1 MSRRLYEIFE
11 LNIYDLKFILF
22 DWAYG
27 MPIHFSPFQTNQLL
41 STQSKHRVLENPL
54 FYQVRLEK
62 NDTFEDFDPGCLLFD
77 IFYLNFSDT
86 FNIFNNGKLIQFF
99 GEELIQN
106 GFSITNLNGEIY
118 HYSVFEKSGGMSR
131 NSTISFI
138 RDDKDGDYKSF
149 KERLSKRIMVNI
161 EIKNAIISK
170 LDAYNGLM
178 LTSGVRIPN
187 LELNSKNVIVVN
199 DIEKSVLTDCV
210 TAINKDGM
218 IALLKLYLDLAI
230 DFVENSSM
238 KKQSLDSYEALM
250 LKHYIDILNN
260 DKEITEIKKFITR
273 NFNYIVDKIL
283 NNSSLEDYVNEKG
296 FQKKVFFSLFYKHFY
311 ETKKLYLEEF
321 FSYLSHWNVYDKSD
335 LLLEEKIE
343 NTKKLLIDL
352 LENCSTN
359 NATNDANHI
368 FSILNQSF
376 TNPITSK
383 TEDNQT
389 RWIRVVEKKYQDVNL
404 FDGVGLITPDYAQKI
419 NAAYM
424 TDFDLDKR
432 PHTSFQ
438 IRMQYIKFMLHEV
451 DFVKFYLEKNVTKIF
466 DITNKEHDI
475 KDIKII
481 LTKSQFKA
489 YKWLLNFYK
498 DQIKPYDLNEKYENH
513 LDYYWKNFNHFN
525 HALYISG
532 VNKLSNYNSST
543 QTLNYQF
550 LHTPKLS
557 KSMFENLIQQAK
569 EKAYN
574 ISSDL
579 ETRIK
584 LYMDS
589 DDDYDN
595 EEMVDYEQDND
606 IKIKDNKDLNF
617 YKGIV
622 LQKNPMFLLENGIK
636 NDLKKMADK
645 YLANFAMGRI
655 ETEGELRYLVS
666 DLLSFLYF
674 QKTDNEKLK
683 FQFKKE
689 EYLHLNRFYMPSKKR
704 GILLKGN
711 QYYAIMRNPH
721 ITRNEAVFLKPF
733 KSKKSER
740 IRYFGHLKGV
750 IFINPLSLV
759 PERLGGAD
767 YDGDMVK
774 IYSNSEI
781 VSAVK
786 MNYESKESQNNKLV
800 LIPHSLSSDEE
811 VNVNNRIRTIKN
823 TFSTRIGQFCN
834 IAFKNSVHAYNIN
847 KDFKVLD
854 DSKERNTEYLS
865 ILTGLEIDSV
875 KNGEK
880 PKLPQFDI
888 EIQSDYFLEIKKV
901 IKKNNFIS
909 TRNKDIILRDD
920 ADPNIYQLPFI
931 AVTIKKDTSKQN
943 RQINKKLSILKSKY
957 HALFEFEEDT
967 MWKSKLDPSKK
978 IQIAAIVT
986 AYQSYLRY
994 LSGIQNKKRRNENFE
1009 LQKVAEIV
1017 QYQYGNTRE
1026 QELSKIQFVL
1036 AHTQIGDE
1044 KNRIEELKIIK
1055 SKLFRM
1061 NWHQLTE
1068 REEKII
1074 LLDSM
1079 FNNKI
1084 ENNEKE
1090 ILMNFNEKGY
1100 TLLYLLIDNTIN
1112 ELQIREAVDYSEFLT
1127 KIDINTKKLRNQLE
1141 KQSQNVDKTI
1151 EAIDSLLKNRVN
1163 TILVNLNFEDL
1174 DADEEILKFIE
1185 KIEDFYWEESS
1196 TDNALIESAK
1206 KLLKQYRSILNN
1218 LDTEDN
1224 IDELSEDD
1232 FISLMIS
1239 QHYSNITEFKELKD
1253 FKYIKDFISKL
1264 EQEYMKIMKISGDV
1278 STSNI
1283 EFMRQYYDLYHKF
1296 SLEQGLLQEKSINL
1310 VKKPL
1315 INKTKE
1321 LIFKVLSDEKESW
1334 EDLAVQYLY
1343 DIESLGIDKKQS
1355 VLWELF
1361 AKNVASL
1368 TKDYR
1373 KNSFFQNEYREV
1385 ETNAQ

>member
-11 LNIYDLKFILF
+11 LSIYDLKVLLF
-22 DWAYG
+22 EWAYG
-27 MPIHFSPFQTNQLL
+27 MPIHFSHFQTKQLL

-62 NDTFEDFDPGCLLFD
+62 NDIFENFDPGCLLFD
-77 IFYLNFSDT
+77 IFYVNFSDT
-86 FNIFNNGKLIQFF
+86 FNSFNNGKLIQYF

-106 GFSITNLNGEIY
+106 GLSITSSVGEVF
-118 HYSVFEKSGGMSR
+118 HYNVFEKSGGMSR
-131 NSTISFI
+131 NSTISFV
-138 RDDKDGDYKSF
+138 RDDREGNYQNF

-161 EIKNAIISK
+161 DIKNAIISK

-199 DIEKSVLTDCV
+199 DIEKSILTDCV

-218 IALLKLYLDLAI
+218 IALLKLYLDLSI
-230 DFVENSSM
+230 DLSENSSM
-238 KKQSLDSYEALM
+238 KKQSLDTYEALM
-250 LKHYIDILNN
+250 LSHHVELSID
-260 DKEITEIKKFITR
+260 DKESIDIKKFITR
-273 NFNYIVDKIL
+273 NFNYIVETIL
-283 NNSSLEDYVNEKG
+283 NKSSLDEYVIDKG
-296 FQKKVFFSLFYKHFY
+296 FKKIIFFSIFYKHFY
-311 ETKKLYLEEF
+311 ETKKMYLEDF
-321 FSYLSHWNVYDKSD
+321 LSYLEHWDVFNGSNNS
-335 LLLEEKIE
+335 LQENLN
-343 NTKKLLIDL
+343 NTKKLLTDL
-352 LENCSTN
+352 LENSSTN

-368 FSILNQSF
+368 FSLLNKTF
-376 TNPITSK
+376 MNPITSK
-383 TEDNQT
+383 SEDNQT
-389 RWIRVVEKKYQDVNL
+389 RWIRVVEKKYQDINL
-404 FDGVGLITPDYAQKI
+404 FDGVGLISPDYAQKI
-419 NAAYM
+419 NIAYM
-424 TDFDLDKR
+424 TDFDVEKR

-438 IRMQYIKFMLHEV
+438 IRMPYIKGMLHEV
-451 DFVKFYLEKNVTKIF
+451 DFVKFYSEKNVTKIF

-498 DQIKPYDLNEKYENH
+498 EQIKPNDFNEKYENH
-513 LDYYWKNFNHFN
+513 LDFYWKNFNQYN

-532 VNKLSNYNSST
+532 VNKLSNYNSNM

-550 LHTPKLS
+550 LHTPQLS

-574 ISSDL
+574 ISSDI

-584 LYMDS
+584 LYMDG
-589 DDDYDN
+589 DEDYDN
-595 EEMVDYEQDND
+595 EEMIDYEQDND
-606 IKIKDNKDLNF
+606 IRINDNKDLNY

-622 LQKNPMFLLENGIK
+622 LQKNHMFLLENGIK

-645 YLANFAMGRI
+645 YIANFAMGRI

-683 FQFKKE
+683 FQFKKR
-689 EYLHLNRFYMPSKKR
+689 EYLHFNRFYMPSKKH

-711 QYYAIMRNPH
+711 HHYAVMRNPH

-740 IRYFGHLKGV
+740 VKYFGHLKGV

-774 IYSNSEI
+774 IYANSDI

-786 MNYESKESQNNKLV
+786 MNFESDKGQNNRLV
-800 LIPHSLSSDEE
+800 LIPHSLSKDEE

-823 TFSTRIGQFCN
+823 TFSTRIGLFCN

-847 KDFKVLD
+847 KDLKLND

-888 EIQSDYFLEIKKV
+888 EKQSDYFLKIKKV
-901 IKKNNFIS
+901 IKENNFIS

-920 ADPNIYQLPFI
+920 TDPNIYQLPYI
-931 AVTIKKDTSKQN
+931 AMSIKKDTSKQN

-957 HALFEFEEDT
+957 PALFEFEEDE
-967 MWKSKLDPSKK
+967 MWRVKLDQDKK
-978 IQIAAIVT
+978 MQIAGIIT

-994 LSGIQNKKRRNENFE
+994 LSGIQNKKRRTENSE
-1009 LQKVAEIV
+1009 LQKAFEIV
-1017 QYQYGNTRE
+1017 QYQYGNSRE
-1026 QELSKIQFVL
+1026 QELSRIQYIL
-1036 AHTQIGDE
+1036 AHTHLGEE
-1044 KNRIEELKIIK
+1044 KNKIEELKLIK
-1055 SKLFRM
+1055 SNLLNM
-1061 NWHQLTE
+1061 NWHQLTV
-1068 REEKII
+1068 REDKIN
-1074 LLDSM
+1074 LLNSM
-1079 FNNKI
+1079 FDNKI
-1084 ENNEKE
+1084 EANEKE
-1090 ILMNFNEKGY
+1090 LLMNFSEKGY
-1100 TLLYLLIDNTIN
+1100 YLLYLLIDNTIN
-1112 ELQIREAVDYSEFLT
+1112 ELQIREAVDYSEFST
-1127 KIDINTKKLRNQLE
+1127 KIDININKLRNQLS
-1141 KQSQNVDKTI
+1141 KQTDRVDEAMKT
-1151 EAIDSLLKNRVN
+1151 IDSLLKNRVN
-1163 TILVNLNFEDL
+1163 TILSSLNFEDL
-1174 DADEEILKFIE
+1174 DANEEILKFIE
-1185 KIEDFYWEESS
+1185 KVEDFYWADNT
-1196 TDNALIESAK
+1196 TDTILIDSAK
-1206 KLLKQYRSILNN
+1206 KLLKQYKNIISN
-1218 LDTEDN
+1218 LDSSEN
-1224 IDELSEDD
+1224 IDELSDDD
-1232 FISLMIS
+1232 FISLMIK
-1239 QHYSNITEFKELKD
+1239 QHYSNITEFKEFKD

-1264 EQEYMKIMKISGDV
+1264 EQEYIKIMKISGDV
-1278 STSNI
+1278 SSTNI
-1283 EFMRQYYDLYHKF
+1283 EFMKHYYDMYHNF
-1296 SLEQGLLQEKSINL
+1296 SLEHGLLQEKSINL
-1310 VKKPL
+1310 VKNPL
-1315 INKTKE
+1315 IKKTKE
-1321 LIFKVLSDEKESW
+1321 LIFKVLLDEKESW
-1334 EDLAVQYLY
+1334 EDVAVKYLY
-1343 DIESLGIDKKQS
+1343 DIESLGIDKKQT

-1361 AKNVASL
+1361 AKNVAYQ

-1373 KNSFFQNEYREV
+1373 KNLLFQNEYKGV
-1385 ETNAQ
+1385 EKDA